1 MGNAWVMGAL
11 STAMYF
17 VSSPTAAI
25 RKHIRPH
32 RLPHPVLS
40 SFSRPIVCLSSL
52 LPRFHFRTSQVCIP
66 LRYVSLRSALNSI
79 SKSRFLRHIESILA
93 VPTSTHPMNTIAK
106 LTKPSTEEFSLGKG
120 S

>member
-1 MGNAWVMGAL
+1 MDLPKGNLWVRATMGNAWVMGAL
-11 STAMYF
+11 STAIYF

-52 LPRFHFRTSQVCIP
+52 LPLSFP
-66 LRYVSLRSALNSI
+66 YYLKYVSPCVMYLSGLAPLLLI
-79 SKSRFLRHIESILA
+79 SMSYSTKSILA
-93 VPTSTHPMNTIAK
+93 APA
-106 LTKPSTEEFSLGKG
+106 
-120 S
+120 